1 MNQFTMDKFGAQSD
15 LESEQR
21 LLVLRPP
28 VYSGGHLGEG
38 FTITLAEDFLVPTS
52 ELEAKKKQDLDEEVR
67 LLREERLLRKRM
79 RKIEHKAAQRVAKQT
94 SQELSNKSSASRTA
108 SAHSRQVL
116 TATWLGEMFDGMD
129 ASIYVLVM
137 HQCLSELLGSSAATT
152 VAPVGAVVLS
162 IFIAGWVVGGISC
175 GILADYFGRT
185 RIMLATILIY
195 AFASGLCA
203 LSHNWMELA
212 FYRFLVGFGIGGEI
226 GIGAVMVAETF
237 KGRSR
242 MHAASFLASSFSCGY
257 LVAAAANLW
266 LGHLGWRWLF
276 LLGVAPAIV
285 TLIFR
290 TRLHEPE
297 HFVKAQLDRRLQVLI
312 NKTNDKAKRSGL
324 FGALRGASWLDNF
337 TLPQIFGRDNLAKT
351 LSGIGLSTPAIVGY
365 WAVLAWMPAW
375 VTQLVGGTAVQ
386 ERSVAALVMNVGGLI
401 GSLIGGWLICKI
413 GYARS
418 FRLANLCAFIACV
431 LLFGTVKEYGASL
444 LSIVFFVGF
453 FAQML
458 FALLFVYI
466 PELYAARIRCTGVT
480 TSITG
485 GRIFAA
491 IAALLSGQL
500 VAALGGSYAHAAELI
515 ASVYLIGVAV
525 SFVMPKHSGEVSV

>member
-212 FYRFLVGFGIGGEI
+212 
-226 GIGAVMVAETF
+226 
-237 KGRSR
+237 
-242 MHAASFLASSFSCGY
+242 
-257 LVAAAANLW
+257 
-266 LGHLGWRWLF
+266 
-276 LLGVAPAIV
+276 
-285 TLIFR
+285 
-290 TRLHEPE
+290 
-297 HFVKAQLDRRLQVLI
+297 
-312 NKTNDKAKRSGL
+312 
-324 FGALRGASWLDNF
+324 
-337 TLPQIFGRDNLAKT
+337 
-351 LSGIGLSTPAIVGY
+351 
-365 WAVLAWMPAW
+365 
-375 VTQLVGGTAVQ
+375 
-386 ERSVAALVMNVGGLI
+386 
-401 GSLIGGWLICKI
+401 
-413 GYARS
+413 
-418 FRLANLCAFIACV
+418 
-431 LLFGTVKEYGASL
+431 
-444 LSIVFFVGF
+444 
-453 FAQML
+453 
-458 FALLFVYI
+458 
-466 PELYAARIRCTGVT
+466 
-480 TSITG
+480 
-485 GRIFAA
+485 
-491 IAALLSGQL
+491 
-500 VAALGGSYAHAAELI
+500 
-515 ASVYLIGVAV
+515 
-525 SFVMPKHSGEVSV
+525 